1 MSGFSLFA
9 SLSLLIFPPVIP
21 LSSDLIFL
29 ITCSSFIRPPLMQE
43 VLSSSD
49 KEMRPA
55 KDSSL
60 FVFVHPCDGGGG
72 IECPVSIEDFTVY
85 RIYPPMVD
93 GAGFDSEDRLPL
105 LETGPSLE
113 DEHGLSLCQIGMGE
127 A

>member
-1 MSGFSLFA
+1 
-9 SLSLLIFPPVIP
+9 
-21 LSSDLIFL
+21 
-29 ITCSSFIRPPLMQE
+29 MQE

-85 RIYPPMVD
+85 RI
-93 GAGFDSEDRLPL
+93 PL
-105 LETGPSLE
+105 LPPWSMEL
-113 DEHGLSLCQIGMGE
+113 DLIARIGYHCYRRDPLWKMSTALVFVKSG
-127 A
+127 